1 MSGIAQPTISSRITT
16 LRALNRTY
24 YLYDTGLRRLN
35 VMKHFRINDSLSLY
49 DSIIAATVVSGH
61 DLDATL
67 TLGNRSDLDIEIMKN
82 GVEGEFYT
90 KHMYNGCQVIH
101 NPSGGGSE
109 YPVTFM
115 GRVGGNNVLY
125 LRDAFG
131 YFGYMGSGALTADR
145 KVLLPDEGDGVGL
158 DATLVTHT
166 TGDPITVYDG
176 TNTGYYD
183 ADSVKMSDASGNE
196 AFVLPYWMAVY
207 NTAGTAKDVMVM
219 DNHSLSYGYTNS
231 VGPVSH
237 TATLFFSRPSF
248 TGTTVDSLWFPSV
261 SNDTLAVKGDITSFG
276 NFATADLTFTGN
288 RYHNVDK
295 YNVDIDSA
303 NMFVIQDTSGNYA
316 LNINDTANYGNSLM
330 YVSSRT
336 DKTLR
341 MSPSTSYLSRLF
353 LQANASQNLC
363 QLFAGNNK
371 ISLTE
376 TSSLCNMSFISGS
389 ANPAILVVDSLTRS
403 IQINHLT
410 GSGTVASVAG
420 GTGAGTAPTIT
431 MGSGST
437 DMAGYIDVTT
447 GTGCATDATVAT
459 ITFGLPYATAP
470 KTIILSPANKATQ
483 NLAIGQQC
491 FVNQAGIAT
500 TTFAITSNGTALA
513 DATAYKWYY
522 FIVQ

>member
-67 TLGNRSDLDIEIMKN
+67 TLGNTSDLDVIIDKT
-82 GVEGEFYT
+82 GAEGEFRT
-90 KHMYNGCQVIH
+90 LHSYNGTATEH
-101 NPSGGGSE
+101 DGTGLPSP
-109 YPVTFM
+109 YPVTFI
-115 GRVGGNNVLY
+115 GRLSGNNVMY

-131 YFGYMGSGALTADR
+131 YFGYMGSGTLTADR
-145 KVLLPDEGDGVGL
+145 KVLLPDEGDGTGL

-166 TGDPITVYDG
+166 TGDPITVTNSTYTG
-176 TNTGYYD
+176 TYG
-183 ADSVKMSDASGNE
+183 DASAVITDGSGSTSSMFSTYVE
-196 AFVLPYWMAVY
+196 AAY
-207 NTAGTAKDVMVM
+207 TAGTELDRLNLYPTK
-219 DNHSLSYGYTNS
+219 LEYKYTNS
-231 VGPVSH
+231 VGPISKTSYLH
-237 TATLFFSRPSF
+237 FDRPSF
-248 TGTTVDSLWFPSV
+248 TSGTQNLWFPSAT
-261 SNDTLAVKGDITSFG
+261 NDTLAVKGDITSFG

-288 RYHNVDK
+288 RYHNVDR

-316 LNINDTANYGNSLM
+316 LNINDTANYANSLI
-330 YVSSRT
+330 YVSSRS
-336 DKTLR
+336 DKILR
-341 MSPSTSYLSRLF
+341 ISPSTTYASRLF
-353 LQANASQNLC
+353 LQAASNANLC
-363 QLFAGNNK
+363 QLWAGSNK
-371 ISLTE
+371 ISLSQ
-376 TSSLCNMSFISGS
+376 TSGICNISFLSGS
-389 ANPAILVVDSLTRS
+389 ANPAILVIDSVTRS
-403 IQINHLT
+403 VQINHLT
-410 GSGTVASVAG
+410 GSGTISSVAG

-437 DMAGYIDVTT
+437 DLNGYIDVTT
-447 GTGCATDATVAT
+447 GTGCATDATVVT